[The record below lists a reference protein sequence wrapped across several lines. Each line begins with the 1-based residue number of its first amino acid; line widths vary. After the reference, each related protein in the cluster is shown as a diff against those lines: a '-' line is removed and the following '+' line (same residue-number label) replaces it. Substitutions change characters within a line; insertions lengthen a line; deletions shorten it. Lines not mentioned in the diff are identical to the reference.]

1 MKKQTTTE
9 KVKLFVFL
17 ASILFALFQLI
28 LPVYAFLPAL
38 RARALHLLF
47 AFILIFVGESVS
59 KREAQRRS
67 SLLFGFDIILA
78 LLGVGITLYVFID
91 YPNIVNQYGVPRG
104 GWQIAISF
112 VLIALIL
119 EGARRMIK
127 PTLPIIAVLF
137 LLYAFFGHLI
147 PGTFGHP
154 PYTMATLSGQLFLTT
169 GGIWGL
175 LVGVSTNVIAIFV
188 FFGAFVFATGG
199 GTGFMRLAVRLAGR
213 FSGGPAK
220 VATVSSALFG
230 SISGSASA
238 NVATTGSFSIPMM
251 KRLKYKPEMAAAV
264 EAVASTGGQ
273 IMPPI
278 MGAGAFVM
286 AELTETPYLE
296 VAYHAL
302 LPALL
307 YFLAAGMGIHFYS
320 RREGYIGVS
329 AEEIPTWRDT
339 LRSSGFFLIP
349 FLILIVFLLF
359 QYTPQYA
366 AFWATLSTLF
376 LAFLNDQWRPE
387 LRSALPRIGQAVRG
401 GARQAALIA
410 SITASA
416 QIIIAVIAM
425 TGLGV
430 KVSSSVLSISQ
441 GKLFI
446 SLLLIAL
453 TSIILGMEVPT
464 TAAYIMAVVVG
475 GPVLMEF
482 GLPALAVHFF
492 VFYYAILSAITPP
505 ICGAVY
511 IAAGMADANWV
522 GTARISLKLGFAA
535 FILPFLFVY
544 NRSLLLIGDNLPGT
558 LFIVA
563 RTAGAILFLS
573 AGLMGFWRF
582 RLRQG
587 RRGIMIAAGILMM
600 LPYLPANLVGLVIGV
615 ATAFVRKELVP
626 SAER

>member
-1 MKKQTTTE
+1 MMAI
-9 KVKLFVFL
+9 VAV
-17 ASILFALFQLI
+17 LFAIFQLV

-38 RARALHLLF
+38 KARALHLTF
-47 AFILIFVGESVS
+47 AFIMIYLGEAVASPPDS
-59 KREAQRRS
+59 PRWRPLR
-67 SLLFGFDIILA
+67 
-78 LLGVGITLYVFID
+78 LGLDVVLTVIGAGITLYVFFD
-91 YPNIVNQYGVPRG
+91 YGQITNQYGIPRG
-104 GWQIAISF
+104 DWQIAF
-112 VLIALIL
+112 TFALIALIL

-127 PTLPIIAVLF
+127 PTLPIIALVF
-137 LLYAFFGHLI
+137 LMYALFGHLV

-154 PYTMATLSGQLFLTT
+154 RYDLATLSGQLFLTT
-169 GGIWGL
+169 GGLWGL
-175 LVGVSTNVIAIFV
+175 LVGVSTDVIAIFV

-220 VATVSSALFG
+220 VATISSALFG

-307 YFLAAGMGIHFYS
+307 FFLAAGIGIHFYS
-320 RREGYIGVS
+320 KRAGYSGVHPS
-329 AEEIPTWRDT
+329 EIPSWGET
-339 LRSSGFFLIP
+339 LQASGFFLIP
-349 FLILIVFLLF
+349 FSVLIIWLVM

-366 AFWATLSTLF
+366 AFWATLSTLV
-376 LAFLNDQWRPE
+376 LAGLDERWRPD
-387 LRSALPRIGQAVRG
+387 LKNALPRIGGAIRS

-430 KVSSSVLSISQ
+430 KISSSVLSVSQ
-441 GKLFI
+441 GNLFI
-446 SLLLIAL
+446 SLLLIAI

-482 GLPALAVHFF
+482 GLSALAVHFF

-505 ICGAVY
+505 ICGAVF

-522 GTARISLKLGFAA
+522 TTAKLSLKLGFAA
-535 FILPFLFVY
+535 FLMPFLFVY
-544 NRSLLLIGDNLPGT
+544 NQELLLLTGSGLDVT
-558 LFIVA
+558 LVVG
-563 RTAGAILFLS
+563 RTLIAIMYLS
-573 AGLMGFWRF
+573 AGLMGYWRVILD
-582 RLRQG
+582 RG
-587 RRGIMIAAGILMM
+587 RRGIMLLAGIL
-600 LPYLPANLVGLVIGV
+600 LLVPFVPVQIVGLVAGV
-615 ATAFVRKELVP
+615 LPAIKGRKP
-626 SAER
+626 TGA

>member
-1 MKKQTTTE
+1 MQRSLGTIVLIT
-9 KVKLFVFL
+9 
-17 ASILFALFQLI
+17 SILFAVFQLA

-38 RARALHLLF
+38 RARALHLAF
-47 AFILIFVGESVS
+47 AFVLIYLGESV
-59 KREAQRRS
+59 RRWET
-67 SLLFGFDIILA
+67 GDRNRGRLA
-78 LLGVGITLYVFID
+78 LDTVLMVLGLIITIYVFVD
-91 YPNIVNQYGVPRG
+91 YPQITNQYGIPRG
-104 GWQIAISF
+104 TWQVIAAF
-112 VLIALIL
+112 LLIALIL

-127 PTLPIIAVLF
+127 PTLPIIALIF
-137 LLYAFFGHLI
+137 LVYAIFGHHI

-154 PYTMATLSGQLFLTT
+154 RYDMATLAGQLFLTT
-169 GGIWGL
+169 GGLWGL
-175 LVGVSTNVIAIFV
+175 LVGVSTDVIAIFV

-199 GTGFMRLAVRLAGR
+199 GTGFMRLAIKLAGR

-220 VATVSSALFG
+220 VATISSALFG

-302 LPALL
+302 VPALL
-307 YFLAAGMGIHFYS
+307 YFFAAGIGIHYYS
-320 RREGYIGVS
+320 KRAGYVGLDS
-329 AEEIPTWRDT
+329 EEIPSWRDT
-339 LRSSGFFLIP
+339 LSASWFFLIP
-349 FLILIVFLLF
+349 FAALIAWMVMG
-359 QYTPQYA
+359 YTPQFA
-366 AFWATLSTLF
+366 AFWATVATLV
-376 LAFLNDQWRPE
+376 LAFFTDDWRID
-387 LRSALPRIGQAVRG
+387 LTAAVPRIGSAIRS
-401 GARQAALIA
+401 GARQAAMIA

-430 KVSSSVLSISQ
+430 KISSSVLSVSQ
-441 GKLFI
+441 GSLLV

-475 GPVLMEF
+475 GPVLLEF
-482 GLPALAVHFF
+482 GLPVLAVHFF
-492 VFYYAILSAITPP
+492 VFYYAILSAVTPP
-505 ICGAVY
+505 ICGAVF

-522 GTARISLKLGFAA
+522 KTAWISLKLSFAA
-535 FILPFLFVY
+535 FLLPFLFVY
-544 NRSLLLIGDNLPGT
+544 DPGLLLIGSVGGAVPVL
-558 LFIVA
+558 L
-563 RTAGAILFLS
+563 RTAAAVVLFS
-573 AGLMGFWRF
+573 AGLMGYWKRPLGAG
-582 RLRQG
+582 LRAAIVSAG
-587 RRGIMIAAGILMM
+587 VLFVVPNLIVNGAGAAIAVLISILRR
-600 LPYLPANLVGLVIGV
+600 PDPV
-615 ATAFVRKELVP
+615 
-626 SAER
+626 S